1 MSNILSALLFLSL
14 VSSSLAARA
23 NPPLLLRDPAVSQ
36 TQIAFE
42 YANDLWIV
50 SRDGGEARRLTTGV
64 GREFNPHFS
73 PDGTQ
78 IAFSG
83 EYDGNIDVYVLSASG
98 GVPRR
103 LTYHPGA
110 DVAIGWTPDGTRILF
125 RSSRDSYADSNQLYT
140 MPLDGSASGNAAAP
154 DCRRWILF
162 SEWLAH
168 CLRSRVSLAGGLEE
182 ISRGT
187 DDKDLDREPVRLEDR
202 QGST

>member
-1 MSNILSALLFLSL
+1 MPNILSALLFLSL

-64 GREFNPHFS
+64 GREFSPHFS

-83 EYDGNIDVYVLSASG
+83 EYDGNVDVYVLSASG

-110 DVAIGWTPDGTRILF
+110 DVAIGWTPDGMRILF

-140 MPLDGSASGNAAAP
+140 IALDGALPETLPLPTAEDGSYSANGSHIAYVPVFHWQAAWK
-154 DCRRWILF
+154 RYRGGQMTKIWIANL
-162 SEWLAH
+162 SH
-168 CLRSRVSLAGGLEE
+168 
-182 ISRGT
+182 
-187 DDKDLDREPVRLEDR
+187 
-202 QGST
+202 